1 MHDMIRQG
9 KALYWGTSEWSASEI
24 MAAWQIAERHHLA
37 KPVVEQP
44 QYNLFHRRRVES
56 EYRHLYNDIGLGLTT
71 LEPARLGAPHRQV
84 PRRAC
89 PRTAAAPSRAC
100 SSSCRSSRTRRRTP
114 PSARSSSSRRSS
126 AARSRSSPSPGARR
140 TRTSPSVITGA
151 SRVEQVKENL
161 KALEFVPKIT
171 APMMERIEQI
181 VAGLGE

>member
-56 EYRHLYNDIGLGLTT
+56 RVPPPLPRHRARASPPGARSPRACS
-71 LEPARLGAPHRQV
+71 PASTAT
-84 PRRAC
+84 AC
-89 PRTAAAPSRAC
+89 PRTAARAIPRM
-100 SSSCRSSRTRRRTP
+100 SVPRRGLTDAKKNAAVGELDVVAKDLGCTLAQLAIAWC
-114 PSARSSSSRRSS
+114 ARNPHVS
-126 AARSRSSPSPGARR
+126 
-140 TRTSPSVITGA
+140 SVITGA

-161 KALEFVPKIT
+161 KALEVVPRIT
-171 APMMERIEQI
+171 APMLERIDKI
-181 VAGLGE
+181 VAGHAD